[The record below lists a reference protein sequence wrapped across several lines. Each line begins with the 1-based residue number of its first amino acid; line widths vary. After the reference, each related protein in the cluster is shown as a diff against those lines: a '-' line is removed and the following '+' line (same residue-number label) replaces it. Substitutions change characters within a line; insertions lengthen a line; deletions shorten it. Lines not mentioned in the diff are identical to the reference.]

1 MKKIA
6 VLMLTAALLAPAA
19 LAADL
24 GADANYKAKC
34 AMCHGPNGEG
44 KPAMK
49 VAPLKDSAAKSEA
62 DLTKAIN
69 KGVTPPKMPAYESKL
84 TADQVKAIVVAI
96 KALK

>member
-6 VLMLTAALLAPAA
+6 VLLLTVALLAPAA

-34 AMCHGPNGEG
+34 VACHGANGEG

-49 VAPLKDSAAKSEA
+49 VAPLKDSAAKSDAE
-62 DLTKAIN
+62 LTKSIN
-69 KGVTPPKMPAYESKL
+69 EGVKPKMPGYEGKL
-84 TADQVKAIVVAI
+84 TADQVKAIVAEI